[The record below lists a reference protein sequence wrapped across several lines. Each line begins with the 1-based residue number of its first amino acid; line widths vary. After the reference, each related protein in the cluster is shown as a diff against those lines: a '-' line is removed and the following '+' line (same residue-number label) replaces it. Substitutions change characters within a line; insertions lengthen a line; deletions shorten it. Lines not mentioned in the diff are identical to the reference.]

1 MVLSAIRGLLPL
13 PVGCYRCPWVV
24 THGCVPSAPT
34 ELVVLW
40 AVTRNEKLCGF
51 ALTVN
56 TSLLVIHILVVEVE
70 DADGHVVGLLGGTF
84 RVAGDGL

>member
-1 MVLSAIRGLLPL
+1 MRVLLCTENKIDAFS
-13 PVGCYRCPWVV
+13 
-24 THGCVPSAPT
+24 HGINPFNVFQGKT
-34 ELVVLW
+34 QG
-40 AVTRNEKLCGF
+40 NEKFRSF

-70 DADGHVVGLLGGTF
+70 DADGHVVGLLSGTF